1 MKRFGRHPE
10 DVRRQFL
17 PHAPRIDTGAVGI
30 AAKVMLTDENRR
42 RLPPRLLEG
51 TGLVMSPG
59 RRSMFIG
66 LHEFAADAPT
76 VPGVDGDGAAESA
89 ARSAGA
95 LFDNTASYVFWA
107 YGFSGSP
114 PFRCGAPE

>member
-51 TGLVMSPG
+51 TGL
-59 RRSMFIG
+59 SMCIG

-76 VPGVDGDGAAESA
+76 VPGVDGDGAAEST